1 MVEGGDARANATDD
15 DIKRAAKASNAVYG
29 LIVGSAV
36 LAVAPREGVWRLAG
50 SVLVTLL
57 IYWAAERYSAVM
69 ALRII
74 TKRAL
79 SRAELRTELSHGWE
93 LVGASFLPILVLL
106 LTYAL
111 GTGITKAVIAALGCS
126 TAMLCYLGWR
136 VGGQAEL
143 GLLKRILSSVVAG
156 AFGVLMILLKA
167 RLHH

>member
-1 MVEGGDARANATDD
+1 MADARANATDED
-15 DIKRAAKASNAVYG
+15 LAREAKASNAVYG

-50 SVLVTLL
+50 SVLATLL

-69 ALRII
+69 ALRIV

-79 SRAELRTELSHGWE
+79 TRAELRIELSHGWE

-111 GTGITKAVIAALGCS
+111 GVDITKAVIAALGCS
-126 TAMLCYLGWR
+126 TALLCYMGWR

-143 GLLKRILSSVVAG
+143 ALGKRLVSSAIAG
-156 AFGVLMILLKA
+156 AFGLLMIVLKA